1 MIIISTIAS
10 MQPTVKP
17 QNAQACDKAMK
28 MGFVF
33 NFLLRLALPII
44 IMTTSISTITIVSIT
59 WHLSVH
65 LRFWRR
71 EGEANTYKELRTQKS
86 LIKWFG

>member
-1 MIIISTIAS
+1 M
-10 MQPTVKP
+10 
-17 QNAQACDKAMK
+17 
-28 MGFVF
+28 
-33 NFLLRLALPII
+33 FLLKLPLPIT
-44 IMTTSISTITIVSIT
+44 IMTTSISTVTIVSIT